1 MILLDTN
8 VISELVRPDPD
19 PAVIAWLDA
28 QQSSEVAS
36 TAITMAELL
45 YGISRLPEGRRRRR
59 LGEAVETAIEDDLGA
74 RIEPFDASAA
84 RDYAEI
90 VSARESAGRP
100 IASADA
106 QIAAICRRLRARLAT
121 RNTTDFEGTGI
132 ETVNPWQQPRA

>member
-28 QQSSEVAS
+28 QQSSEIAS
-36 TAITMAELL
+36 TAITLAELL
-45 YGISRLPEGRRRRR
+45 YGISRLPESRRRR
-59 LGEAVETAIEDDLGA
+59 LREAVETVIEEDLGA
-74 RIEPFDASAA
+74 RIAPFDTPAA

-106 QIAAICRRLRARLAT
+106 QIAAICHRQSATLAT
-121 RNTTDFEGTGI
+121 RNTADFEGAGI
-132 ETVNPWQQPRA
+132 ETVNPWRQPRP